1 MAINY
6 TSNDGVVIW
15 QVENSIDEPIPEPA
29 LLIKDFSDVIEIAQG
44 DESILISRNVKNLN
58 QIIKELQRIK
68 KLVGEE
74 NGD

>member
-6 TSNDGVVIW
+6 INNGGTIIW
-15 QVENSIDEPIPEPA
+15 QVENSIDESIPEPA
-29 LLIKDFSDVIEIAQG
+29 LLIKDFGDVIEIAQG

-74 NGD
+74 SGD